1 MWFNKINQDII
12 VLFLL
17 GQFFWLFILS
27 IALLKTLKHY
37 FHLIGKN
44 KKQNLKDILEDILE
58 KIKQQE
64 KETGIIN
71 NRCDKIE
78 KQSLKHLQKIG
89 FLRFNP
95 FSDTGG
101 DQSFVL
107 SFLDGEETGIVL
119 SSLHS
124 RGTTRLYAKSV
135 KKGKTVGLTLSKEE
149 KEAIK
154 KVKRR
159 KS

>member
-44 KKQNLKDILEDILE
+44 KKQNLKDILENILE